1 MFVRVSSRLN
11 LNSMTDPALNIN
23 PERLSILLKV
33 GLRLT
38 AERDIEKLLRM
49 IIEETTSVLGAE
61 RSSLFLIDKD
71 RNEMWA
77 KIAQGADLIEI
88 RFPVGVGIAGAV
100 GKTGEIINVPDAY
113 RDPRFYPEF
122 DKKTGFHTR
131 STLCAPMKNMRG
143 EIIGAIQVLNKISGL
158 FQKDDEDLL
167 AALASQAAVALENA
181 DLYTKLT
188 ELNLLLEQ
196 KVEERTVNLVSANE
210 RLSVLNKELE
220 QISITDSLTQTFNR
234 RFFIERLRQEVKR
247 VNRYGSSV
255 SLLMIDID
263 HFKTVNDTH
272 GHLAGD
278 MVIGGVAGVIKER
291 LRETDLLARYGGEEF
306 ALIATPMEKE
316 GAKVLAERLRA
327 LVEETGF
334 EHDGKR
340 LSVTVSIGVSSWQPS
355 TKEDFEDLIRRS
367 DAALYRAKEQGRNR
381 VCD

>member
-1 MFVRVSSRLN
+1 
-11 LNSMTDPALNIN
+11 MTDPALNIN

-88 RFPVGVGIAGAV
+88 RFPVGVGIAGTV

-131 STLCAPMKNMRG
+131 STLCMPMRNMRG